1 MKTYI
6 IRAGESGPVK
16 IGRAMFPAERLAGLQ
31 TGHYEELRIIR
42 EIAGDAER
50 ELHERFRALR
60 IRREWFKFD
69 PDMLICAV
77 TPVGQGTD
85 EIMEEYR
92 RIIEMGDAA

>member
-6 IRAGESGPVK
+6 IRAGENGPVK
-16 IGRAMFPAERLAGLQ
+16 IGRTMFPAERLAALQ
-31 TGHYEELRIIR
+31 TGHYEELRIVR

-60 IRREWFKFD
+60 IRREWFHFD
-69 PDMLICAV
+69 PDMLLC
-77 TPVGQGTD
+77 PVEPIGKGTD

-92 RIIEMGDAA
+92 RIIEMSDAA